1 MIEPTFSPATPAP
14 EEDVTT
20 ALYRA
25 AIGPLN
31 VGYYLPIF
39 TRFEETGRAGIS
51 WNNAA
56 CVSTLNWL
64 VFRQLWIAALA
75 YAGMVVALVLLVFGI
90 GRLVFDLSDALTMA
104 LALGFGLIAF
114 VVPGLF
120 GNALLHRDCRRRMAK
135 ALAAH
140 SVVAEACAELLQ
152 QASSRRRALW
162 LAGANV
168 AVLLVALLA
177 YLQFS
182 ALSSVAVM
190 PQGALE
196 AGHVSVGRTAEPPKP
211 NSLPASESP
220 ITPASALASISAT
233 VAALPASASASASV
247 PQLAASA
254 APTPPASAA
263 SVPGATTPSV
273 AVATSV
279 PASAAL
285 PVPVPVPVPALPSA
299 SASASAPVKTA
310 SRSVVS
316 VPPAKAP
323 VAAAST
329 SKPLAKATPKKEA
342 EKAEKT
348 EKRAKVPPPAVPS
361 KPAAS
366 ATSTSDAT
374 DKPFFI
380 NVGLFAKPE
389 NAANAHAKLLEAQL
403 PSVTKALKSSRGPLT
418 RVRVG
423 PFSSQADAQAAAEKI
438 KALQLD
444 AMIVQP

>member
-56 CVSTLNWL
+56 CISTLNWL

-75 YAGMVVALVLLVFGI
+75 YAGIVVALVLLVFGI

-168 AVLLVALLA
+168 AVVLAVVLA

-196 AGHVSVGRTAEPPKP
+196 AGHVSVGRTTEPPKP
-211 NSLPASESP
+211 NNLPTSESP
-220 ITPASALASISAT
+220 IPPASALASISAT
-233 VAALPASASASASV
+233 VAALPATASL

-254 APTPPASAA
+254 PPAPPASAT
-263 SVPGATTPSV
+263 SIPGASAPSV
-273 AVATSV
+273 AAANSV
-279 PASAAL
+279 PASAAS
-285 PVPVPVPVPALPSA
+285 PVPVTALPSA
-299 SASASAPVKTA
+299 PAPAPAPAKAA
-310 SRSVVS
+310 SRSVVA
-316 VPPAKAP
+316 VPPAKTTAIAP
-323 VAAAST
+323 AASV
-329 SKPLAKATPKKEA
+329 SKPLAKAPPKKEA
-342 EKAEKT
+342 EKAEK
-348 EKRAKVPPPAVPS
+348 RAKVPPTAVPS
-361 KPAAS
+361 KAAAS
-366 ATSTSDAT
+366 ATPSLDAT

-423 PFSSQADAQAAAEKI
+423 PFASQADAQAAAEKI